1 MTRNQMVIEEW
12 LRKDRNPAPVAKLLG
27 FQLTG
32 FEDGVARIEM
42 DADNRHHNPMGIVH
56 GGVLCD
62 LAAAAMGVAFA
73 DGLEE
78 GESFVTLQ
86 LSATYL
92 HSIREGR
99 LVATGRVLQKGRAAG
114 HAEAE
119 VTDIEGRL
127 VARFSCTCLVTREA
141 QAPAA

>member
-1 MTRNQMVIEEW
+1 MTRNQVVIEEW
-12 LRKDRNPAPVAKLLG
+12 LEKDRNPSPVAKLLG

-32 FEDGVARIEM
+32 FENGVARIEM

-62 LAAAAMGVAFA
+62 LAEAAMGVAFA
-73 DGLEE
+73 GSLEE
-78 GESFVTLQ
+78 GECFVTLQ

-92 HSIREGR
+92 RSIREGR
-99 LVATGRVLQKGRAAG
+99 LVATGRVVQKGRRSG

-119 VTDIEGRL
+119 VFADGRL
-127 VARFSCTCLVTREA
+127 IARFSSTCLVDRDA
-141 QAPAA
+141 RAS

>member
-32 FEDGVARIEM
+32 FEDGVARMEM
-42 DADNRHHNPMGIVH
+42 DADNRHHNPMGVVH

-62 LAAAAMGVAFA
+62 LADAAMGVAFA
-73 DGLEE
+73 GGLEE
-78 GESFVTLQ
+78 GESFVTIQ

-92 HSIREGR
+92 RSIREGR
-99 LVATGRVLQKGRAAG
+99 LIATGRVLQKGSVAG

-119 VTDIEGRL
+119 VTDIDGRL

-141 QAPAA
+141 RVS

>member
-1 MTRNQMVIEEW
+1 MVIEEW

-27 FQLTG
+27 LQLTG
-32 FEDGVARIEM
+32 FEGGVARMEM
-42 DADNRHHNPMGIVH
+42 DADNRHHNPMGVVH

-62 LAAAAMGVAFA
+62 LADAAMGVAFA
-73 DGLEE
+73 GGLEE
-78 GESFVTLQ
+78 GESFVTIQ

-92 HSIREGR
+92 RSIREGR
-99 LVATGRVLQKGRAAG
+99 LIATGRVLQKGSIAG

-119 VTDIEGRL
+119 VTDIDGRL

-141 QAPAA
+141 QAS

>member
-1 MTRNQMVIEEW
+1 MTRNQLVIEEW

-62 LAAAAMGVAFA
+62 LADAAMGVAFA
-73 DGLEE
+73 GGLEE

-92 HSIREGR
+92 RTIREGR
-99 LVATGRVLQKGRAAG
+99 LIATGRVLQKGAAAG
-114 HAEAE
+114 HATAE
-119 VTDIEGRL
+119 VTDVDGHL
-127 VARFSCTCLVTREA
+127 VARFSCTCLVTS
-141 QAPAA
+141 

>member
-1 MTRNQMVIEEW
+1 MTRNQMVVEEW
-12 LRKDRNPAPVAKLLG
+12 LRKDRNPAPAAKLMG
-27 FQLTG
+27 FQLTD

-42 DADNRHHNPMGIVH
+42 DADVRHHNPMGVIH

-62 LAAAAMGVAFA
+62 LADAAMGMAFA
-73 DGLEE
+73 GGLDE

-92 HSIREGR
+92 RSI
-99 LVATGRVLQKGRAAG
+99 LATKLIATGRALHKGQSSG

-119 VTDIEGRL
+119 VTDADGRL
-127 VARFSCTCLVTREA
+127 IARFSCTCLVLREA
-141 QAPAA
+141 WAS

>member
-1 MTRNQMVIEEW
+1 MTRNQRVIEEW

-32 FEDGVARIEM
+32 FDDGVARIEM
-42 DADNRHHNPMGIVH
+42 DADYRHHNPMGIVH

-62 LAAAAMGVAFA
+62 LADAAMGVAFA
-73 DGLEE
+73 GGLDE

-92 HSIREGR
+92 RSIREGK
-99 LVATGRVLQKGRAAG
+99 LVATGRVLHKGRSAG

-119 VTDIEGRL
+119 VVDGEGRL
-127 VARFSCTCLVTREA
+127 VARFSCTCLVLREA
-141 QAPAA
+141 RAS

>member
-1 MTRNQMVIEEW
+1 MTRNQRVIEEW

-32 FEDGVARIEM
+32 FEDGIARIEM
-42 DADNRHHNPMGIVH
+42 DADNRHHNPMGVVH

-62 LAAAAMGVAFA
+62 LADAAMGVAFA
-73 DGLEE
+73 GGLAE

-92 HSIREGR
+92 RSVREGK
-99 LVATGRVLQKGRAAG
+99 LVATGRVLQKGRSAG

-119 VTDIEGRL
+119 VVDGEGRL
-127 VARFSCTCLVTREA
+127 VARFSSTCLVQREA
-141 QAPAA
+141 RAS

>member
-62 LAAAAMGVAFA
+62 LADAAMGVAFA
-73 DGLEE
+73 SELEE

-92 HSIREGR
+92 HSIREAR
-99 LVATGRVLQKGRAAG
+99 LVATGRVLQRGRTAG

-119 VTDIEGRL
+119 VVDGDGRL
-127 VARFSCTCLVTREA
+127 IARFSCTCLVVREA
-141 QAPAA
+141 RVS

>member
-1 MTRNQMVIEEW
+1 MTRNQLVIEEW

-42 DADNRHHNPMGIVH
+42 DADNRHHNPMGIVY

-62 LAAAAMGVAFA
+62 LADAAMGVAFA
-73 DGLEE
+73 GSLEE
-78 GESFVTLQ
+78 NESFVTLQ

-92 HSIREGR
+92 RSVQEGR
-99 LVATGRVLQKGRAAG
+99 LVATGRVLQKGRTAG

-119 VTDIEGRL
+119 VVDGEGRL
-127 VARFSCTCLVTREA
+127 VARFSCTCLVLQEA
-141 QAPAA
+141 RAS

>member
-32 FEDGVARIEM
+32 FDDGVARIEM
-42 DADNRHHNPMGIVH
+42 DADNRHHNPMGVVH

-62 LAAAAMGVAFA
+62 LADAAMGVAFA
-73 DGLEE
+73 GGLAE
-78 GESFVTLQ
+78 GESFLTLQ

-92 HSIREGR
+92 RSVREGK
-99 LVATGRVLQKGRAAG
+99 LVATGRVLQKGRSAG

-119 VTDIEGRL
+119 VVDGEGRL
-127 VARFSCTCLVTREA
+127 VARFSSTCLVVREA
-141 QAPAA
+141 RAS

>member
-1 MTRNQMVIEEW
+1 MTRNQMVLEEW
-12 LRKDRNPAPVAKLLG
+12 LRKDRNPAPGAKLLG
-27 FQLTG
+27 FRLTD

-62 LAAAAMGVAFA
+62 LADAAMGVAFA
-73 DGLEE
+73 GGLEE

-92 HSIREGR
+92 RSIQEGR
-99 LVATGRVLQKGRAAG
+99 LVATGRVLQKGRISG

-119 VTDIEGRL
+119 VVDSEGCL
-127 VARFSCTCLVTREA
+127 VARFSCTCLVTS
-141 QAPAA
+141 

>member
-1 MTRNQMVIEEW
+1 MTRYQAVIEEW
-12 LRKDRNPAPVAKLLG
+12 LKKDRNPAPVAKLLG

-32 FEDGVARIEM
+32 FENGFARIEM

-62 LAAAAMGVAFA
+62 LADAAMGVAIA
-73 DGLEE
+73 GSLEE

-86 LSATYL
+86 LSASYL
-92 HSIREGR
+92 RSIREGR
-99 LVATGRVLQKGRAAG
+99 LVATGRVVQKGRTAG

-119 VTDIEGRL
+119 VVDVDGRL
-127 VARFSCTCLVTREA
+127 VARFSSTCLVLRDA
-141 QAPAA
+141 RAS

>member
-12 LRKDRNPAPVAKLLG
+12 LRKNRNPAPGAKLLG

-42 DADNRHHNPMGIVH
+42 DADTRHHNPMGIVH

-62 LAAAAMGVAFA
+62 LADAAMGVAFA
-73 DGLEE
+73 DGLQE

-86 LSATYL
+86 LAATYL
-92 HSIREGR
+92 RSIQEGR
-99 LVATGRVLQKGRAAG
+99 LIATGRVLQKGKAAG

-119 VTDIEGRL
+119 VMDIEGRL

-141 QAPAA
+141 A

>member
-1 MTRNQMVIEEW
+1 MTRNQMVIEGW
-12 LRKDRNPAPVAKLLG
+12 LRKDRNPAPGAKLLG

-32 FEDGVARIEM
+32 FDDGVARIEM

-62 LAAAAMGVAFA
+62 LADAAMGVAFA
-73 DGLEE
+73 GGLEE

-92 HSIREGR
+92 RSIREGR
-99 LVATGRVLQKGRAAG
+99 LIATGRVLQKGRTAG
-114 HAEAE
+114 HATAE
-119 VTDIEGRL
+119 VVDIEGRL
-127 VARFSCTCLVTREA
+127 VARFSCTCLVTS
-141 QAPAA
+141 

>member
-1 MTRNQMVIEEW
+1 MTRNQVVIEEW

-42 DADNRHHNPMGIVH
+42 DADNRHHNPMGVVH

-62 LAAAAMGVAFA
+62 LADAAMGVAFA
-73 DGLEE
+73 GGLDE

-92 HSIREGR
+92 HSVQEGR
-99 LVATGRVLQKGRAAG
+99 LVATGRVLQKGGTAG

-119 VTDIEGRL
+119 VVDGEGRL
-127 VARFSCTCLVTREA
+127 VARFSCTCLILREA
-141 QAPAA
+141 RAS

>member
-1 MTRNQMVIEEW
+1 MTRNQMVIEKW
-12 LRKDRNPAPVAKLLG
+12 LRMDRNPAPVAKLPG

-32 FEDGVARIEM
+32 FEDGVARIEV
-42 DADNRHHNPMGIVH
+42 DAYNRHHNPMGVVH

-62 LAAAAMGVAFA
+62 LADAAMGVAFTG
-73 DGLEE
+73 GLEE
-78 GESFVTLQ
+78 GESFVTIQ

-92 HSIREGR
+92 LSIRAGR
-99 LVATGRVLQKGRAAG
+99 LIATGRVLQQGRSAG

-127 VARFSCTCLVTREA
+127 VARFSSTCLVTREA
-141 QAPAA
+141 RAS

>member
-1 MTRNQMVIEEW
+1 MTRNQMVLEEW
-12 LRKDRNPAPVAKLLG
+12 LRKNRNPAPGAKLLG

-62 LAAAAMGVAFA
+62 LADAAMGVAFA

-86 LSATYL
+86 LAATYL
-92 HSIREGR
+92 RSIQEGR
-99 LVATGRVLQKGRAAG
+99 LIATGRVLQKGKAAG

-119 VTDIEGRL
+119 VMDIEGRL
-127 VARFSCTCLVTREA
+127 VARFSCTCLVTS
-141 QAPAA
+141 

>member
-1 MTRNQMVIEEW
+1 MTRSQTVIEEW
-12 LRKDRNPAPVAKLLG
+12 LRKDRNPAPVAKLPG

-62 LAAAAMGVAFA
+62 LADAAMGVAFA
-73 DGLEE
+73 GGLDE

-92 HSIREGR
+92 RSIREGR
-99 LVATGRVLQKGRAAG
+99 LIATGRVLQQGRTAG

-141 QAPAA
+141 RAPAA

>member
-1 MTRNQMVIEEW
+1 MTRNQTVIEEW

-62 LAAAAMGVAFA
+62 LADAAMGVAFA
-73 DGLEE
+73 GELEE
-78 GESFVTLQ
+78 DESFVTLQ

-92 HSIREGR
+92 HSVREGR
-99 LVATGRVLQKGRAAG
+99 LVATGRVLQKGRTAG

-119 VTDIEGRL
+119 VVDADGRL
-127 VARFSCTCLVTREA
+127 VARFSCTCLVVREVRA
-141 QAPAA
+141 S

>member
-1 MTRNQMVIEEW
+1 MTRSQMVIEEW

-62 LAAAAMGVAFA
+62 LADAAMGVAFA
-73 DGLEE
+73 GGLDE

-92 HSIREGR
+92 RSIREGR
-99 LVATGRVLQKGRAAG
+99 LVATGRVLQKGRSAG

-119 VTDIEGRL
+119 VVDGEGRL
-127 VARFSCTCLVTREA
+127 VARFSCTCLVVRDA
-141 QAPAA
+141 RAS

>member
-1 MTRNQMVIEEW
+1 MTRNQMVLEEW
-12 LRKDRNPAPVAKLLG
+12 LRKNRNPAPGAKLLG

-62 LAAAAMGVAFA
+62 LADAAMGVAFA
-73 DGLEE
+73 DGLQE

-86 LSATYL
+86 LAATYL
-92 HSIREGR
+92 CSIQEGR
-99 LVATGRVLQKGRAAG
+99 RIATGRVLQKGKAAG

-119 VTDIEGRL
+119 VMDIEGRL
-127 VARFSCTCLVTREA
+127 VARFSCTCLVTS
-141 QAPAA
+141 

>member
-1 MTRNQMVIEEW
+1 MTRNQMVLEKW
-12 LRKDRNPAPVAKLLG
+12 LRRDRNPAPVAKLLG

-32 FEDGVARIEM
+32 FEDGVASIQM
-42 DADNRHHNPMGIVH
+42 DADCRHHNPMGIVH

-62 LAAAAMGVAFA
+62 LADAAMGVAFA

-78 GESFVTLQ
+78 GESFVTIQ

-92 HSIREGR
+92 RSFREGR
-99 LVATGRVLQKGRAAG
+99 LVATGRVLQQGRSAG

-119 VTDIEGRL
+119 VVDAEGRL
-127 VARFSCTCLVTREA
+127 VARFSSTCLVTREA
-141 QAPAA
+141 RAS

>member
-1 MTRNQMVIEEW
+1 MTRSQMVIEEW
-12 LRKDRNPAPVAKLLG
+12 LRKDRNPGPVAKLLG
-27 FQLTG
+27 FQLTS

-42 DADNRHHNPMGIVH
+42 DADNRHHNPVGIVH

-62 LAAAAMGVAFA
+62 LADAAMGVAFA
-73 DGLEE
+73 GELGE

-92 HSIREGR
+92 RSIREGR
-99 LVATGRVLQKGRAAG
+99 LVATGRVLQRGRNAG

-119 VTDIEGRL
+119 VVDGDGRL
-127 VARFSCTCLVTREA
+127 IARFSCTCLVVREA
-141 QAPAA
+141 RVS